1 MRELYDQW
9 LADSSVAKFTP
20 AGNRKKPSNDEIVD
34 MVVESWNSLSED
46 LIRNSFLA
54 VGQAVEAQPQ
64 NISCMKEGRPVRDA
78 LEEVSQLWNK
88 SVSELTDIEMIE
100 EADLEEDEKNND
112 GTLFD
117 VEEIEE
123 DIVIE

>member
-1 MRELYDQW
+1 M
-9 LADSSVAKFTP
+9 
-20 AGNRKKPSNDEIVD
+20 
-34 MVVESWNSLSED
+34 
-46 LIRNSFLA
+46 
-54 VGQAVEAQPQ
+54 
-64 NISCMKEGRPVRDA
+64 
-78 LEEVSQLWNK
+78 SQLWNK